1 VTAQRDEVAYKR
13 CYGSLMSL
21 DNQSIIFCSMA
32 LDVAIKEARALVRAT
47 VEDRQVL
54 INAGVDHTIIDSLA
68 DRVDAFA
75 YAVDQYHTA
84 TTIDPIALRQWNQ
97 SRRKGYET
105 RNYLIRF
112 LNIAFR
118 DQPELLLKIDQRT
131 GDGQGHQDMLE
142 SLLILSSLA
151 ESNAELLR
159 AIPLFDTSKIY
170 EARKLYI
177 SLSELLNRACIDQ
190 EKVTEAK
197 NILNR
202 AYTLYHQ
209 AAGEIRI
216 VGQYLFQGTS
226 RVRLYS
232 SNAHSSHP
240 PGNITGSNPKN
251 MVGRSNSPHRSPAF
265 PDDDFS

>member
-1 VTAQRDEVAYKR
+1 MTAQRDEVAYKR

-21 DNQSIIFCSMA
+21 DNRSIIFCSMA
-32 LDVAIKEARALVRAT
+32 LDVAIREARALVRAT

-54 INAGVDHTIIDSLA
+54 INAGIDHTVIDSLA

-75 YAVDQYHTA
+75 YVADQYHTA

-97 SRRKGYET
+97 SYRKGYET

-151 ESNAELLR
+151 ESNTELLR
-159 AIPLFDTSKIY
+159 AIPMFDTSKIY
-170 EARKLYI
+170 EARKLYL
-177 SLSELLNRACIDQ
+177 SLSELLNRACINR

-197 NILNR
+197 NMLNR

-209 AAGEIRI
+209 AACEIRT

-232 SNAHSSHP
+232 SNAHSSNP
-240 PGNITGSNPKN
+240 PGNIAGPSPEN
-251 MVGRSNSPHRSPAF
+251 MVGRDNSPHLSSVS